1 MWIYCNVILNNSSYK
16 LLPSPLADKVF
27 SAPWHC
33 ELFALT
39 ISLYENKVFDWALWT
54 AALGNKLKDRPVS
67 MEDDLDYYYGSWLE
81 ALEELILSKEMACRN
96 DFKRELL
103 SQMKHLQDDHH

>member
-1 MWIYCNVILNNSSYK
+1 MKNSSDK
-16 LLPSPLADKVF
+16 SIPLPKGNEVF

-39 ISLYENKVFDWALWT
+39 ISLHEKKVFDWALWT
-54 AALGNKLKDRPVS
+54 AVLGNKLKDKSVS

-81 ALEELILSKEMACRN
+81 ALEELILSKEVTYRDN
-96 DFKRELL
+96 FRREVL
-103 SQMKHLQDDHH
+103 SHMKHLRDDHN

>member
-1 MWIYCNVILNNSSYK
+1 MKNSSDK
-16 LLPSPLADKVF
+16 SILLSQGNEDF

-39 ISLYENKVFDWALWT
+39 ISLHEKKVFDWALWT
-54 AALGNKLKDRPVS
+54 AALGNKLKDKPVS

-81 ALEELILSKEMACRN
+81 ALEELILSKEITYRV
-96 DFKRELL
+96 DFKREVLFQL
-103 SQMKHLQDDHH
+103 KHLRDDHH

>member
-1 MWIYCNVILNNSSYK
+1 MKNSSDK
-16 LLPSPLADKVF
+16 SILLPQGNEVF

-39 ISLYENKVFDWALWT
+39 ILLYEKKVFDWALWT
-54 AALGNKLKDRPVS
+54 AALVNKLENKPVS

-81 ALEELILSKEMACRN
+81 ALEELILSKEMTYRD
-96 DFKRELL
+96 DFKREVL
-103 SQMKHLQDDHH
+103 SQMKHLRDDHH

>member
-1 MWIYCNVILNNSSYK
+1 LKNSNNK
-16 LLPSPLADKVF
+16 PIPSPLANKVF

-39 ISLYENKVFDWALWT
+39 ISLYEKKVFDWALWT
-54 AALGNKLKDRPVS
+54 AALGNKLKEKPASV
-67 MEDDLDYYYGSWLE
+67 EDDLDYYYGSWLE
-81 ALEELILSKEMACRN
+81 ALEELILSKEMTYRN
-96 DFKRELL
+96 DFKREVL

>member
-1 MWIYCNVILNNSSYK
+1 MKNSSDK
-16 LLPSPLADKVF
+16 SIPLPQGNEVF

-39 ISLYENKVFDWALWT
+39 ISLHEKKVFDWALWT
-54 AALGNKLKDRPVS
+54 AALGNKLKDKSLS

-81 ALEELILSKEMACRN
+81 ALEELILSKEMTCRD
-96 DFKRELL
+96 DFKREVL
-103 SQMKHLQDDHH
+103 SQMKHLRDDHH

>member
-1 MWIYCNVILNNSSYK
+1 MKNSSDK
-16 LLPSPLADKVF
+16 LIPSPHGSEVF

-39 ISLYENKVFDWALWT
+39 ISLHEKKVFDWALWT
-54 AALGNKLKDRPVS
+54 AALGNKLKEKPASV
-67 MEDDLDYYYGSWLE
+67 EDDLDYYYGSWLE
-81 ALEELILSKEMACRN
+81 ALEELILSKEMTYRN
-96 DFKRELL
+96 DFKREVL

>member
-1 MWIYCNVILNNSSYK
+1 MKNSSDK
-16 LLPSPLADKVF
+16 SIPLPQGNEVF

-39 ISLYENKVFDWALWT
+39 ISLHEKKVFDWALWT
-54 AALGNKLKDRPVS
+54 AALGNKLKDKPAN

-81 ALEELILSKEMACRN
+81 ALEELILRKKMIYRD
-96 DFKRELL
+96 DFKREVL
-103 SQMKHLQDDHH
+103 SQMKYLRDDHH

>member
-1 MWIYCNVILNNSSYK
+1 MKNSSDK
-16 LLPSPLADKVF
+16 PLPLPNGSEVF

-39 ISLYENKVFDWALWT
+39 ISLYEKKVFDWALWT
-54 AALGNKLKDRPVS
+54 AALGNKLKEKPVS

-81 ALEELILSKEMACRN
+81 ALEELILSKAMTYRD
-96 DFKRELL
+96 DFKREVL
-103 SQMKHLQDDHH
+103 SQIKHLRDDHH

>member
-1 MWIYCNVILNNSSYK
+1 MIYGKVILKNSNNK
-16 LLPSPLADKVF
+16 PIPLTDGNEVF

-39 ISLYENKVFDWALWT
+39 ISLYEKKVFDWPLWT
-54 AALGNKLKDRPVS
+54 AMLGNKLKGKPES

-81 ALEELILSKEMACRN
+81 VLEELILNKEMAHRD
-96 DFKRELL
+96 DFKREVL
-103 SQMKHLQDDHH
+103 SQMDRLRDDHH

>member
-1 MWIYCNVILNNSSYK
+1 MKNSNDKSIS
-16 LLPSPLADKVF
+16 LPRGSEVF

-39 ISLYENKVFDWALWT
+39 ISLYEKKVFDWALWT
-54 AALGNKLKDRPVS
+54 AALGSKLKEKPVS

-81 ALEELILSKEMACRN
+81 ALEELILSKAMTYR
-96 DFKRELL
+96 DDLKREVL
-103 SQMKHLQDDHH
+103 SQIKHLRDDHH

>member
-1 MWIYCNVILNNSSYK
+1 MIYGKVILKNSSDK
-16 LLPSPLADKVF
+16 SIPLPQGSKVF

-39 ISLYENKVFDWALWT
+39 ISLYEKKVFDWKLWT
-54 AALGNKLKDRPVS
+54 AVLGNKLKDKPVG

-81 ALEELILSKEMACRN
+81 ALEELILSKDMTYRD
-96 DFKRELL
+96 DFKREVL
-103 SQMKHLQDDHH
+103 SQMKHLRDDHH

>member
-1 MWIYCNVILNNSSYK
+1 MIYGKAILKNSNDK
-16 LLPSPLADKVF
+16 LIPLPKGNEVF

-39 ISLYENKVFDWALWT
+39 ISLYEKKFFDWALWT
-54 AALGNKLKDRPVS
+54 AALGNKLKEKPVS

-81 ALEELILSKEMACRN
+81 ALEELILSKEMTYRD
-96 DFKRELL
+96 DFKREVLF
-103 SQMKHLQDDHH
+103 QVKHLRDDHH

>member
-1 MWIYCNVILNNSSYK
+1 MKNSS
-16 LLPSPLADKVF
+16 DKSIPIPQGNEVF

-39 ISLYENKVFDWALWT
+39 ISLYEKKVFDWALWT
-54 AALGNKLKDRPVS
+54 AALGNKLKEKPVS

-81 ALEELILSKEMACRN
+81 ALEELILSKEITFRD
-96 DFKRELL
+96 DFKREVLF
-103 SQMKHLQDDHH
+103 QVKHLRDDHH

>member
-1 MWIYCNVILNNSSYK
+1 MKNSSDK
-16 LLPSPLADKVF
+16 PIPLPDGNEVF

-39 ISLYENKVFDWALWT
+39 ISLYEKKIFDWAFWT
-54 AALGNKLKDRPVS
+54 AVLGNKLKDKPVS

-81 ALEELILSKEMACRN
+81 ALEELILSKEITFRD
-96 DFKRELL
+96 DFKREVLF
-103 SQMKHLQDDHH
+103 QVKHLRDDHQ